1 MFERVSRLFI
11 EGRIDISGLDRAISF
26 KWITEDE
33 KKKIIDTKTTTTPA
47 VVNPT
52 L

>member
-11 EGRIDISGLDRAISF
+11 EGRIDTNGLDRAVTF

-33 KKKIIDTKTTTTPA
+33 KKQIIENKPTGAP
-47 VVNPT
+47 VVANPV
-52 L
+52 